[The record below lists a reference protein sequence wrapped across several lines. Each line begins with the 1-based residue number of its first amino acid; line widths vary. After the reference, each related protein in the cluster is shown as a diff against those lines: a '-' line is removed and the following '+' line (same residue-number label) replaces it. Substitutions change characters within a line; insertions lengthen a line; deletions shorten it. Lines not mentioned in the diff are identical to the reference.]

1 MSDVLIVGLACIARG
16 RPADKTCHRLVRQAF
31 AELLAE
37 VLAEMLADGGL
48 VHGLVHEQSGPI
60 DTLEKYQ

>member
-1 MSDVLIVGLACIARG
+1 MSDVLIVGLACIPWG

-37 VLAEMLADGGL
+37 MLAVGGL
-48 VHGLVHEQSGPI
+48 VHGLVHDLSGPI
-60 DTLEKYQ
+60 DILEKCQ

>member
-1 MSDVLIVGLACIARG
+1 MSDVLIVGLACIPWG

-37 VLAEMLADGGL
+37 VLAVGGL

>member
-1 MSDVLIVGLACIARG
+1 MRDVLIVGLACIAWG

-37 VLAEMLADGGL
+37 VLAVGGL

>member
-1 MSDVLIVGLACIARG
+1 MSDVLIVGLACIAWG

-37 VLAEMLADGGL
+37 VLAVGGL